1 MPSSY
6 GLSLSAACLALFSSV
21 AFADDIASSAAAA
34 CTRQITAKA
43 GDSCVS
49 VSQANAITVTQFL
62 QLNPAVHSCS
72 LSAGLTYCVSTDPAA
87 GPPVPPAQS
96 SSTTPAKPTPAPPA
110 SSSASPPPPSSSSS
124 AAAPPSS
131 PPTGSSGLVPSPDG
145 SDGIC
150 GGQYTCLGSVYGEC
164 CSANGYCGNTTEY
177 CGEGCNPAYGQCGL
191 CPAVAPGPA
200 STTVTAFFT
209 TTSILVST
217 VTVPAV
223 TVTHTVT
230 QAAPAPPVTTTKP
243 PGVATPSPTFPGV
256 TRNCQRWYL
265 IRATDNC
272 RRIALTYGTTQAQ
285 IVAWNPSVSHSPL
298 LKLFEL
304 LANIASSTVTIL
316 RTWLATT
323 FVSV

>member
-6 GLSLSAACLALFSSV
+6 GLSLSAACLALFSSAV
-21 AFADDIASSAAAA
+21 LADDIASSAAAA

-62 QLNPAVHSCS
+62 QFNPAVHSCS
-72 LSAGLTYCVSTDPAA
+72 LGAGLTYCVSTDPAA
-87 GPPVPPAQS
+87 GPPLPPAQS
-96 SSTTPAKPTPAPPA
+96 PSTTLAVPPTVIPTPTKPTAAPPA
-110 SSSASPPPPSSSSS
+110 SSSSS
-124 AAAPPSS
+124 ASAPHSS
-131 PPTGSSGLVPSPDG
+131 PPTGSSGLIPSPDG

-164 CSANGYCGNTTEY
+164 CSANGYCGNTAEY
-177 CGEGCNPAYGQCGL
+177 CGEGCNPAYGQCGI
-191 CPAVAPGPA
+191 CPAAAPGPA

-243 PGVATPSPTFPGV
+243 PGVTVPSPTFPGV
-256 TRNCQRWYL
+256 TKNCQRWYFL
-265 IRATDNC
+265 RATDNC
-272 RRIALTYGTTQAQ
+272 RRIALSYGTTQAQ
-285 IVAWNPSVSHSPL
+285 IVAWNPGFDCDDIEDMAGNYICVGVV
-298 LKLFEL
+298 
-304 LANIASSTVTIL
+304 ATIGL
-316 RTWLATT
+316 GNP
-323 FVSV
+323 FGGF